1 MGVALAYAAGIGV
14 IGMSTVS
21 PGVRFGLQ
29 GKNISICWIQSP
41 LRFVESIGVDE
52 AGCRFLGCVLPP
64 PSPSNLKFLLCW
76 MLEQVMCV
84 KKIHT
89 WEFWWVC

>member
-29 GKNISICWIQSP
+29 GKI
-41 LRFVESIGVDE
+41 LVFVGSKVLSGLWRVLELMRLVVDFWD
-52 AGCRFLGCVLPP
+52 ASYPHHH
-64 PSPSNLKFLLCW
+64 
-76 MLEQVMCV
+76 QV
-84 KKIHT
+84 I
-89 WEFWWVC
+89 